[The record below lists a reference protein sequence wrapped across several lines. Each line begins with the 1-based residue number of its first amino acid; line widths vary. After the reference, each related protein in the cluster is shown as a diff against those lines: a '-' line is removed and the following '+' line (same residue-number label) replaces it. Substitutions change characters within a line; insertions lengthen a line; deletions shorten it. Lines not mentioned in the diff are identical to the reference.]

1 MCWNLS
7 ISLSFSVLYFT
18 CILFYY
24 FKKPRYWNIYILF
37 CSFYLIMEL
46 FQSSQWLF
54 GDVVTNYEIYG
65 PSNCSLTNKSFT
77 YVAYILIWLQPL
89 LFSIIGYLQNREK
102 IFKKIIIFYALIF
115 CYSLVSIFVRSY
127 YTQKY
132 IIENSNFASST
143 CTEVGPTD
151 HLSWRFSVENIDLAL
166 NNMTY
171 LILCIFP
178 FLFYK
183 EELKNIWK
191 GWVATLLLTKIILN
205 PYDTEVP
212 STWCLISI
220 FGNIIVMLG
229 ANYN

>member
-7 ISLSFSVLYFT
+7 VSLSFSVLYVAS
-18 CILFYY
+18 IAFYY
-24 FKKPRYWNIYILF
+24 LKKPRYWNLYVLF

-54 GDVVTNYEIYG
+54 GDVVPSYEVFG
-65 PSNCSLTNKSFT
+65 PKSCSLRNKSFT
-77 YVAYILIWLQPL
+77 HVAYMLIWLQPL
-89 LFSIIGYLQNREK
+89 LFSIIGYLQNRDN
-102 IFKKIIIFYALIF
+102 IFKKIIVFNLIVF
-115 CYSLVSIFVRSY
+115 CLSLIGIAGLY
-127 YTQKY
+127 HKQKY
-132 IIENSNFASST
+132 IIENSNFSSNT
-143 CTEVGPTD
+143 CTDVGLSN
-151 HLSWRFSVENIDLAL
+151 HLSWRFSVGNIDYAF

-191 GWVATLLLTKIILN
+191 GWVATLLLTKLILN

-212 STWCLISI
+212 STWCLVSI
-220 FGNIIVMLG
+220 FANIIVMLG